1 MVNNMNDG
9 KRWEQNFKDSLGLS
23 CIRLYDTTNGF
34 SGVRN
39 PCDFIYYRYPYQY
52 LFELKS
58 TQYDHIYLNKE
69 TTKRQ
74 IDALVELGKIDGI
87 LGGLCV
93 EFREQQK
100 AYFIPAVVCR
110 EFLEIRCKKSISIR
124 DCEEHELIREI
135 PLEYKIT
142 NCTINKVEFDSVMS
156 SLMYHMRWG
165 GRECA
170 YR

>member
-1 MVNNMNDG
+1 MNDG

-58 TQYDHIYLNKE
+58 TKDKSLYLNME

-74 IDALVELGKIDGI
+74 IDSLIELGKIDGI

-93 EFREQQK
+93 EFREEQR
-100 AYFIPAVVCR
+100 AFFIPAVVCR
-110 EFLEIRCKKSISIR
+110 EFLDIRCKKSISIR

-135 PLEYKIT
+135 PLEYKRT
-142 NCTINKVEFDSVMS
+142 NCAVNKVEFDAVMS
-156 SLMYHMRWG
+156 SLMYHLRWG
-165 GRECA
+165 GKECA